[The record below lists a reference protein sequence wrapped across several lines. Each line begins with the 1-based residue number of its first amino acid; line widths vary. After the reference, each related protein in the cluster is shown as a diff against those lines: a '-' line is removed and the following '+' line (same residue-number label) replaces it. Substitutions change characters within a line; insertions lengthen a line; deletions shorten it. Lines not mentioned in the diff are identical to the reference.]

1 MNTKMKNKDSTASK
15 DPVQVYCRLR
25 PLKNLTDVAAVRRYS
40 DTTIQLYHPSGNKP
54 EAYYNFKYVF
64 PENSTQKDVFEE
76 IAYPLVQDLL
86 NGKDSLLFTY
96 GITSSGKTYTLTGNC
111 SNPGILPRTLDAIF
125 NTIGER
131 QSRKFI
137 FKPDGLNFFEIKS
150 TADALIDL
158 QREKQSQLRQ
168 LNFAP
173 RTPTRRNKNANND
186 EYNWEARKK
195 DDSTCDLPE
204 DNHNQF
210 AVFVSYVE
218 IYNNRVTDLLDDTVI
233 DQIKLKQPQ
242 SKLLREDLRKKV
254 FVLNGVEIEVKSA
267 EEAIELFIKG
277 IKRRRIAHTA
287 LNAESSRSHS
297 VFNIKIVQAPRD
309 ADGEVV
315 RDTKFMNVSQLSL
328 VDLAGSERVGRTKNT
343 GDRLKEANSINN
355 SLMVLRNCI
364 DVLRENQRSNQTKM
378 VPYRDSKLTQL
389 FKSYFEGQGS
399 IKMTICVNPSADDFD
414 ETIHVMKFAE
424 ASQEVMVKRGNNL
437 QFVKFD
443 MVNFN
448 SLNVNYPTTEF
459 NDVNDE
465 KIFPD
470 WFAALD
476 ERRKNREIKTAL
488 FREKALEFRTSLAAI
503 DKNHLLDKQKA
514 ATLENDLAVREQQIK
529 DLEKHCVVQQ
539 SSIESQAKKI
549 NELEFNVRDLEN
561 ELTRSKTELQQKD
574 LKFKQ
579 LQTNFKEKHKQ
590 KVQSLEFAFQRKL
603 KSIMDELEHKKC
615 VEKEKKQMVMDIL
628 EAESLSVFRDPRE
641 SVYQNDLENRYSN
654 ANAETQPKTLASAS
668 DKKTPQ
674 HQSRFEIA
682 RGMFESK
689 TDQRES
695 RKRAACTPAVV
706 NPKHRRSLSS
716 GQGKWIDHKPLG
728 TLDLGT
734 VFTPKIKNKKSV
746 SSLRQLSTHDL
757 VTASHYALT
766 QHVADKNGDVSTH
779 IYKGD
784 VIPTS
789 GGGAQVLFN
798 DVETLQQ
805 SPTKSPAKSPAKRR

>member
-1 MNTKMKNKDSTASK
+1 MSKLKRQDTGASK

-25 PLKNLTDVAAVRRYS
+25 PLKNLTDLAAVRRYS
-40 DTTIQLYHPSGNKP
+40 DTTIQLYHPLGNKP
-54 EAYYNFKYVF
+54 EAYYNFKFVF
-64 PENSTQKDVFEE
+64 PEDSTQKDVFEE

-86 NGKDSLLFTY
+86 NGKDGLLFTY

-111 SNPGILPRTLDAIF
+111 LNPGILPRTLDVIF
-125 NTIGER
+125 NTIDQR
-131 QSRKFI
+131 QARKFT
-137 FKPDGLNFFEIKS
+137 FKPDGLNHFEIKS
-150 TADALIDL
+150 PADALIDL
-158 QREKQSQLRQ
+158 QCEKQTKLRQ
-168 LNFAP
+168 MNFAA
-173 RTPTRRNKNANND
+173 RTPTRRNKNNQND
-186 EYNWEARKK
+186 EYKDWETRQK
-195 DDSTCDLPE
+195 DDSTCELPE
-204 DNHNQF
+204 DNNNQF

-218 IYNNRVTDLLDDTVI
+218 IYNNYIYDLLDDTVI
-233 DQIKLKQPQ
+233 DQMKLKHAQPQ
-242 SKLLREDLRKKV
+242 SKLLREDMRKKV

-267 EEAIELFIKG
+267 DEATELFIKG

-297 VFNIKIVQAPRD
+297 VFNIKIVQAPVG

-315 RDTKFMNVSQLSL
+315 QESKFMTVSQLSL

-343 GDRLKEANSINN
+343 GERLKEANSINN

-364 DVLRENQRSNQTKM
+364 DALRENQRSNQSKL

-414 ETIHVMKFAE
+414 ETVHVMKFAE
-424 ASQEVMVKRGNNL
+424 ATQEVMVKRASNM

-476 ERRKNREIKTAL
+476 ERKKNREVKLAL
-488 FREKALEFRTSLAAI
+488 FREKALEFRHSLANI

-514 ATLENDLAVREQQIK
+514 ATLANDLAIREQQIK
-529 DLEKHCVVQQ
+529 ELEKHCGAQQ
-539 SSIESQAKKI
+539 SSIDGHLKKI

-561 ELTRSKTELQQKD
+561 ELTRSRADLLQMDKN
-574 LKFKQ
+574 FKQ
-579 LQTNFKEKHKQ
+579 LQTTYTEKHRLEM
-590 KVQSLEFAFQRKL
+590 QSLKSAFKRKL
-603 KSIMDELEHKKC
+603 KSILDELEHKKC

-628 EAESLSVFRDPRE
+628 EAESLSVFRDLRE
-641 SVYQNDLENRYSN
+641 NVYQMDAENRTSN
-654 ANAETQPKTLASAS
+654 VAETVPKTLTTANG
-668 DKKTPQ
+668 KKTPQ
-674 HQSRFEIA
+674 HQSRFELA

-695 RKRAACTPAVV
+695 RKRPATSSAAVA

-716 GQGKWIDHKPLG
+716 GTGKWIDHKPLG

-734 VFTPKIKNKKSV
+734 VFTPKIKNRKSI
-746 SSLRQLSTHDL
+746 SNLRQLSTHDL
-757 VTASHYALT
+757 VSASHYALT
-766 QHVADKNGDVSTH
+766 QHVADKNGEVETH

-789 GGGAQVLFN
+789 GGGAQILFN
-798 DVETLQQ
+798 DIETLTQ
-805 SPTKSPAKSPAKRR
+805 SPPKKK

>member
-1 MNTKMKNKDSTASK
+1 MKMKNKDSGASK

-25 PLKNLTDVAAVRRYS
+25 PLKNLTDLAAVRRIS
-40 DTTIQLYHPSGNKP
+40 DTTIQLYHPTSNKP
-54 EAYYNFKYVF
+54 EAFYNFKFVF
-64 PENSTQKDVFEE
+64 PEDSTQKDVFEE

-86 NGKDSLLFTY
+86 NGKDGLLFTY

-111 SNPGILPRTLDAIF
+111 LNPGILPRTLDVIF
-125 NTIGER
+125 NTIDQR
-131 QSRKFI
+131 QCRKFI
-137 FKPDGLNFFEIKS
+137 FKPDGLNFFEIRS

-158 QREKQSQLRQ
+158 QREKQNQLRQ

-173 RTPTRRNKNANND
+173 RTPTRRNKNNNND
-186 EYNWEARKK
+186 DYKDWEQRQK
-195 DDSTCDLPE
+195 DDSTCELPE

-218 IYNNRVTDLLDDTVI
+218 IYNNYIYDLLDDTVI

-242 SKLLREDLRKKV
+242 SKLLREDMRKRV

-267 EEAIELFIKG
+267 DEATELFIKG
-277 IKRRRIAHTA
+277 IKRRRIAHTT

-297 VFNIKIVQAPRD
+297 VFNIKVVQAPRD

-315 RDTKFMNVSQLSL
+315 RDAKFMTVSQLSL
-328 VDLAGSERVGRTKNT
+328 VDLAGSERAGRTKNT

-355 SLMVLRNCI
+355 SLMMLRNCI
-364 DVLRENQRSNQTKM
+364 DVLRENQRSNQAKL

-389 FKSYFEGQGS
+389 FKSFFEGQGS
-399 IKMTICVNPSADDFD
+399 IKMTICVNPSADDYD

-424 ASQEVMVKRGNNL
+424 ATQEVMVKRGTNM
-437 QFVKFD
+437 QFIKFD

-476 ERRKNREIKTAL
+476 ERKKNREIKLTL
-488 FREKALEFRTSLAAI
+488 FREKALEFRASLATI
-503 DKNHLLDKQKA
+503 DKSHQLDKQKA
-514 ATLENDLAVREQQIK
+514 ATLENDLAVREQQVK
-529 DLEKHCVVQQ
+529 ELEKHCGAQQ
-539 SSIESQAKKI
+539 STIDGHLKKI

-561 ELTRSKTELQQKD
+561 ELTRSKAELQQKD
-574 LKFKQ
+574 AKFKQ
-579 LQTNFKEKHKQ
+579 LQANYREKHRQ
-590 KVQSLEFAFQRKL
+590 EMQSLNLAFKRKL
-603 KSIMDELEHKKC
+603 RSILDELEHKKC

-628 EAESLSVFRDPRE
+628 EAESLSVFRDLRE
-641 SVYQNDLENRYSN
+641 NVFPGENVENRYSN
-654 ANAETQPKTLASAS
+654 VNTETQVKTLAD

-695 RKRAACTPAVV
+695 RKRPACTTAVA

-716 GQGKWIDHKPLG
+716 GQGKWIDHRPLG
-728 TLDLGT
+728 TIDLGT
-734 VFTPKIKNKKSV
+734 VFTPKLKNKKSV
-746 SSLRQLSTHDL
+746 SSLRQLSTNDL
-757 VTASHYALT
+757 VNASHYALT
-766 QHVADKNGDVSTH
+766 QHIADKNGDVSTH

-784 VIPTS
+784 VIPTA

-798 DVETLQQ
+798 DIETLHQ
-805 SPTKSPAKSPAKRR
+805 SPSKSPSKKK